1 MTPQLGSMVPAFTR
15 CLSVQGWCQCCG
27 CFSGCEVSSLRTSLR
42 LAAPVRGN
50 QHKGKSSA
58 HMFSPFSS
66 RVVFPS
72 DNSQLP
78 AFGLLARGT
87 TWCDTQEYRLA
98 RREGPEGCSTMVGIT
113 PGEELE
119 ITVGE
124 GNKDKKDTTQFLL
137 TAGGLQIGLLFLGG
151 NLKGTSC
158 WNYPGWSHLPC
169 SLGFITT
176 VLWRLVPPACLS

>member
-1 MTPQLGSMVPAFTR
+1 M
-15 CLSVQGWCQCCG
+15 
-27 CFSGCEVSSLRTSLR
+27 SSLRTSLR

-58 HMFSPFSS
+58 HTFSPFSS
-66 RVVFPS
+66 RVVFSS

-137 TAGGLQIGLLFLGG
+137 TAAPSDRVALSGWQPERNLLLELSRMVPSALFSGVHYHRAVEACSSSLLVLASSGL
-151 NLKGTSC
+151 
-158 WNYPGWSHLPC
+158 
-169 SLGFITT
+169 
-176 VLWRLVPPACLS
+176 